1 MILARV
7 TGTVVA
13 SARSDRMEQPTYLLV
28 TPCAVDGKP
37 DGTAIVALDSVGAGQ
52 GEIVLVS
59 QGSSTRQIPE
69 TIDKPV
75 DALVIGIVDIVE
87 ESGKDVYSK

>member
-1 MILARV
+1 MILAKV
-7 TGTVVA
+7 TGTLVA
-13 SARSDRMEQPTYLLV
+13 STRNDGMKYPAYLLV
-28 TPCAVDGKP
+28 TPCTADGTMN
-37 DGTAIVALDSVGAGQ
+37 GTAIVALDSVMAGK

-75 DALVIGIVDIVE
+75 DALIIGIVDMVE
-87 ESGKDVYSK
+87 ESGKEVFKK